1 MKTRII
7 ALSCIAALAAGVSAR
22 DRIHGSV
29 SVSPKGVAL
38 FNVASGRDAQGD
50 FFRLG
55 DISYDR
61 NPDPLSTDIVFS
73 FSKGSSLCSADD
85 TGRYGVS
92 YAQYDAAKDE
102 HTAGGSAA
110 LFYKREHRIDIIPR
124 ENLWLSSHGDL
135 GSFSI
140 EMRVCPLV
148 AKEGAVLFS
157 RIGYLS
163 GARNGLEIKIHN
175 GRLTAYFYGVFDDKE
190 CLRADKVISARTRIA
205 EKKWQHYLLSYD
217 RVTNKLSQV
226 IDGREESAVFMTETG
241 QPYEGALT
249 PSFSGS
255 DMPKTVLAKD
265 YSGYLDEFRIS
276 YRSYDDLKQSGD
288 LASKRYR
295 ELRMSGRTPVN
306 KEGVM
311 TSDVGVF
318 DTTGT
323 RVNLFAWD
331 GKYGGDTFSWFELR
345 TSDVKFFRDDMRLK
359 WYRIAN
365 NQRDIWKVMTDEG
378 VLRGRY
384 YQWRAHLIPSPDGEH
399 SPEIRNIRLSY
410 ELDAAPEVPQAV
422 EVTQT
427 GDRTVVLKWRK
438 NVEYDLGGYKIYY
451 GVRPGRYDGVLRRV
465 NGKVLAN
472 DLSSAHHMAVEISN
486 SLIEENRELD
496 SGGVL
501 EYPVM
506 KNNVLYYFA
515 VSAYDSYRP
524 DTQFNHESALS
535 APASGRP
542 WAGSEIQ

>member
-7 ALSCIAALAAGVSAR
+7 VLACIAALAAGVSAR
-22 DRIHGSV
+22 DRVHGSIV
-29 SVSPKGVAL
+29 VTPKGVAL
-38 FNVASGRDAQGD
+38 FNVTSGRDAQGD

-61 NPDPLSTDIVFS
+61 NPDPLFTDIVFS
-73 FSKGSSLCSADD
+73 FSKGSSGCMADD

-92 YAQYDAAKDE
+92 YAQYDTAKDE
-102 HTAGGSAA
+102 GTAGGSAA
-110 LFYKREHRIDIIPR
+110 LFYKREHRIDIMPR

-140 EMRVCPLV
+140 EMRVCPLI

-163 GARNGLEIKIHN
+163 GARNGLEIKIRN
-175 GRLTAYFYGVFDDKE
+175 GRMTAFFYGVFSDKE
-190 CLRADKVISARTRIA
+190 GHRSDNVISARTRLA

-217 RVTNKLSQV
+217 RVTGKLSQV
-226 IDGREESAVFMTETG
+226 IDGREESSVFMTETG
-241 QPYEGALT
+241 QPDEGALS

-255 DMPKTVLAKD
+255 DMPKTVLAKN

-276 YRSYDDLKQSGD
+276 YRSYDELKQTSD
-288 LASKRYR
+288 LATKRYR
-295 ELRMSGRTPVN
+295 ELRMAGRTPIN

-331 GKYGGDTFSWFELR
+331 GKYGGDTFSWFEVR
-345 TSDVKFFRDDMRLK
+345 TSDVKFLRDDTRLK

-365 NQRDIWKVMTDEG
+365 NQRDMWKVITDDGE
-378 VLRGRY
+378 LRGKY
-384 YQWRAHLIPSPDGEH
+384 YQWRAHLISSPDGDN

-410 ELDAAPEVPQAV
+410 ELDAAPDVPQSV
-422 EVTQT
+422 EVMKT
-427 GDRTVVLKWRK
+427 GDRTVVLRWRK
-438 NVEYDLGGYKIYY
+438 NVEFDLCGYKIYY

-472 DLSSAHHMAVEISN
+472 DLSSANYMAVEISN

-501 EYPVM
+501 EYPEM
-506 KNNVLYYFA
+506 KNSVLYYFA
-515 VSAYDSYRP
+515 VSAYDSYKP
-524 DTQFNHESALS
+524 DTQFNHESKIS
-535 APASGRP
+535 SPVSGRP